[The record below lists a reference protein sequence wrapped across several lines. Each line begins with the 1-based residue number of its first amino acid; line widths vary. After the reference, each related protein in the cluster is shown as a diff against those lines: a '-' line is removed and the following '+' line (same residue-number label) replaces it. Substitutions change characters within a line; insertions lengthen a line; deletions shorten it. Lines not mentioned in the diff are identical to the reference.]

1 MIQKPRLVAGIRLAY
16 LMPCLVSLIL
26 LFLALVPHLFYRV
39 GSEVHATLSLFK
51 LLENTHDSCQTLF
64 SGAKE
69 GTTAELYFHFV
80 MFAFWL
86 LSVISMTIYGIF
98 VLFTTVMT
106 FSVWTP
112 YSIPTSTVNKLK
124 RAYRIAVP
132 NRGFFVFF
140 QILPV
145 FPSLFPYFLQL
156 FSRTVLGQEMHAYYY
171 GIPDFIIVLI
181 FSAASVTL
189 FLTTLRAQKDN
200 KMDLFRIY
208 KIET

>member
-1 MIQKPRLVAGIRLAY
+1 MIQKPRLVAGVRLAY
-16 LMPCLVSLIL
+16 LFPCFVGVIL
-26 LFLALVPHLFYRV
+26 LFLAILPHLFYRV
-39 GSEVHATLSLFK
+39 GNEVHSTLSLFK
-51 LLENTHDSCQTLF
+51 LLENTHERCMDLF
-64 SGAKE
+64 NGMKE

-80 MFAFWL
+80 MYAFWL
-86 LSVISMTIYGIF
+86 LSMISMVLYGIF

-106 FSVWTP
+106 VFIWTP
-112 YSIPTSTVNKLK
+112 YSTSTPTVNKLK

-145 FPSLFPYFLQL
+145 LPSLFPYFLQY
-156 FSRTVLGQEMHAYYY
+156 FSGTVLGQKMYAYYY

-181 FSAASVTL
+181 LSVASITL
-189 FLTTLRAQKDN
+189 FLTTLSAQKNN

-208 KIET
+208 KIEK